1 MKFLIF
7 WNLNEI
13 SNFFVFSN
21 KAALNV
27 AVEKGNLETVRLLLS
42 HPEINVNIK
51 SISNNL
57 KFFNSISKK
66 KKFFFIVFEKN
77 CFFLNEI
84 SKLDCF

>member
-1 MKFLIF
+1 M
-7 WNLNEI
+7 NEI

-66 KKFFFIVFEKN
+66 KNFFN
-77 CFFLNEI
+77 CVWKKLLFFKWN
-84 SKLDCF
+84 F